1 MNVNNNISNTS
12 TNTPQNPQINPLTDN
27 SSLNSQNF
35 NKNYQIIISNY
46 TKVVKYYSN
55 HKQITDEIEKIVTE
69 YRDIIYDFLIKLK
82 QLHENIKAFEDKT
95 FSKTDVNCFSKIKL
109 YLSYIKHILA
119 YQGDAFYDLLNQFEN
134 NCIFT
139 LNTKKDDTFIN
150 TLHQNK
156 SILQNEGKK
165 MEKEFID
172 CENKYIKLM
181 NNFEDAENIMK
192 SFFYKKRKNCIEKKK
207 SDSSDNLENA
217 LKETLNIEEEFGK
230 VYNIFKIDNN
240 KYFEKYNKFINDLE
254 AKINKDYKYLNNN
267 IGLFIS
273 KIFNNYKNISTVLE
287 RVLNIYNEREAPKEK
302 DEKENENKIIEEKEK
317 EINKKEEKGNIT
329 DDINNFDLFKT
340 KYLEQYEIKYTKEKY
355 KIKSIHDPTITRSTI
370 NNINNTN
377 NNNKPRKGS
386 KNSNQKNSIKN
397 NSQQNENETECE
409 KILGEDLFEIVKS
422 FYAFQFID
430 RSEYDLE
437 VEKKK
442 INFRFL
448 INKLLVFGF
457 SKKKNNEYA
466 ELKPITEEEIPKL
479 LNNLDK
485 KEYRLIFLQ
494 KLNNFRSLGIFEFPQ
509 REFEITSN
517 FFKSMMDLISQE
529 EDKDFDSMRLIL
541 ILSQTFYINENG
553 KKYYLDRVIKGHKIF
568 SDKEF
573 WEKYILININNEI
586 KKIIKNN
593 KSVNDKAYQDTAF
606 SNIVPFCASMID
618 FGMSKEILMKIIEHI
633 FQGFYFDEKSKETI
647 QQIIESKNNFI
658 KD

>member
-1 MNVNNNISNTS
+1 M
-12 TNTPQNPQINPLTDN
+12 
-27 SSLNSQNF
+27 
-35 NKNYQIIISNY
+35 
-46 TKVVKYYSN
+46 
-55 HKQITDEIEKIVTE
+55 
-69 YRDIIYDFLIKLK
+69 IKLK

-119 YQGDAFYDLLNQFEN
+119 YQGDAFSDLLNQFEN
-134 NCIFT
+134 NSIFT
-139 LNTKKDDTFIN
+139 SNTKKDETFIN

-181 NNFEDAENIMK
+181 NNFEDAENTMK
-192 SFFYKKRKNCIEKKK
+192 SFFYKKRKNSIERKK
-207 SDSSDNLENA
+207 SDSSDNFDNTI
-217 LKETLNIEEEFGK
+217 KETLNTEEEFAK
-230 VYNIFKIDNN
+230 VYNIFKIDNI

-287 RVLNIYNEREAPKEK
+287 KVLNIFNETQTPKEK
-302 DEKENENKIIEEKEK
+302 DEKENENKITEDNEK
-317 EINKKEEKGNIT
+317 EINKKEEKGNNT
-329 DDINNFDLFKT
+329 DDVNNFDLFKT

-355 KIKSIHDPTITRSTI
+355 KIKSIHDPTITRNNSTNN
-370 NNINNTN
+370 NNIN

-397 NSQQNENETECE
+397 NSQQNENETEYE
-409 KILGEDLFEIVKS
+409 KILSEDLFEIVKS

-442 INFRFL
+442 INFKLL

-457 SKKKNNEYA
+457 SKKKNKEYA

-494 KLNNFRSLGIFEFPQ
+494 KLNNFRTLGIFEFPQ

-541 ILSQTFYINENG
+541 ILSQTFYNNENG
-553 KKYYLDRVIKGHKIF
+553 KKHYLDREIKGHKIF
-568 SDKEF
+568 CDKEF

-593 KSVNDKAYQDTAF
+593 KTVNEKAYQDIAF
-606 SNIVPFCASMID
+606 SNIVPFCASMME